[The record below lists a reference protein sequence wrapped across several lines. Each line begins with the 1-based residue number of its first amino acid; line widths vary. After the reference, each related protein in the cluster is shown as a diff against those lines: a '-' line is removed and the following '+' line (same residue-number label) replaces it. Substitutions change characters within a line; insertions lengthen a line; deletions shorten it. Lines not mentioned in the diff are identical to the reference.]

1 MINRV
6 QKLISEYFEME
17 VGQYVD
23 NYLDILEF
31 ANDELVLRLR
41 RKALKHIVEQR
52 KSDNYTQDKVLRLF
66 KDLQINIDRKTYKI
80 VPNTNKQA
88 NSLLFVE
95 DREISSQE
103 EGVVIALEIIEIEKN
118 IFFVKTGFYRS
129 ISKIK
134 KLLKQK

>member
-1 MINRV
+1 MIHQV

-31 ANDELVLRLR
+31 ANDELILRLR

-52 KSDNYTQDKVLRLF
+52 KADNYTQDKVLGLF
-66 KDLQINIDRKTYKI
+66 KDLQINIDKKTYKI
-80 VPNTNKQA
+80 VPNTNKQV

-118 IFFVKTGFYRS
+118 IFFIKTGFYRS
-129 ISKIK
+129 VSKIK